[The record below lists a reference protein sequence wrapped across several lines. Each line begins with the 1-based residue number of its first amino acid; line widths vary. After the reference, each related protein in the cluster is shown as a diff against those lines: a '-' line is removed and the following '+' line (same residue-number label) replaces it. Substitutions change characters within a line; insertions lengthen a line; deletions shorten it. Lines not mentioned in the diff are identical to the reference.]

1 MVMRRRDPPGSSLP
15 GDPVASESQV
25 EVDDPGDVRGEPPA
39 AGGQGA
45 ATRERILDVAESL
58 FAEHGLAGTSVRDI
72 AAEVGLTPASLYNH
86 FAGKQALYEAVL
98 ERGVRPLIE
107 ILRDLDANSPLE
119 DNGAGLIGAIMD
131 HLGQRPHLP
140 RLVHHA
146 AVTGGEHL
154 DGLARDWIQPLFASG
169 AEGMA
174 HDSSLR
180 WEPSEYP
187 LFIAMWL
194 HLIFG
199 HFALAPL
206 LARISD
212 EDPLSPEGLERQK
225 RFLQKVAAQLTA
237 GPSPSGEQ
245 RE

>member
-1 MVMRRRDPPGSSLP
+1 MRSSL
-15 GDPVASESQV
+15 ASESRA
-25 EVDDPGDVRGEPPA
+25 VDQQSEGSASP
-39 AGGQGA
+39 GGQGA

-72 AAEVGLTPASLYNH
+72 ATEVGLTPASLYNH

-98 ERGVRPLIE
+98 ERGVRPLIA
-107 ILRDLDANSPLE
+107 ILRNLDAGGPLE
-119 DNGAGLIGAIMD
+119 DSGADLIGAIMD
-131 HLGQRPHLP
+131 HLSQRPHLP

-146 AVTGGEHL
+146 AVTGGDHL
-154 DGLARDWIQPLFASG
+154 EVLARDWIQPLLASG

-174 HDSSLR
+174 SNPSLR

-187 LFIAMWL
+187 LFLAMWL

-206 LARISD
+206 LGPISQ

-225 RFLQKVAAQLTA
+225 RFLQKLAAMLTQP
-237 GPSPSGEQ
+237 GPPRS
-245 RE
+245 